1 MTSPPPAAALHN
13 GFPTVPVSDSDEPPR
28 PPVSE
33 PNQEH
38 NHNQDEDIYPTPND
52 SNDSNALESSF
63 FPSPSQYYK
72 RYTCQNL
79 SLPLDHPDLL
89 HNSTDKVKV
98 STSTNNTDGYTRM
111 DLEPPRLDW
120 VLERG
125 SYNVFGQ
132 VWPVNDQLPSLREMG
147 VEELWDPN
155 QTDRKQSLQTLLQ
168 ALLVTYHQL
177 VTSLLAPPRSIKDD
191 TKGLPSDPERFVER
205 IRLIGINLHHLI
217 NELRPV
223 QAKESLK
230 AMMRTQIEQ
239 RKARTNAIQQKC
251 QEMNQAL
258 ASLSTKLERAVIVD
272 GGTTMGKEEGD
283 LNPARAVGVRVGVGK
298 EADPME
304 TALSRLKEKVD
315 GL

>member
-1 MTSPPPAAALHN
+1 MTASPPAAALQN
-13 GFPTVPVSDSDEPPR
+13 GYPPAPVDDSDEPPR

-33 PNQEH
+33 PNQD
-38 NHNQDEDIYPTPND
+38 HNQDEDMYPTLNDNND
-52 SNDSNALESSF
+52 SNTLESSF
-63 FPSPSQYYK
+63 FPSPSHYYK
-72 RYTCQNL
+72 RYTSHNL
-79 SLPLDHPDLL
+79 SLPLDHPDSL
-89 HNSTDKVKV
+89 HNPTDEAKV
-98 STSTNNTDGYTRM
+98 STSLNNTDRFTRM
-111 DLEPPRLDW
+111 DLEPPQLDW

-125 SYNVFGQ
+125 SYTVFGE

-155 QTDRKQSLQTLLQ
+155 QTASTDRRQSLQTLLQ

-177 VTSLLAPPRSIKDD
+177 VTALLAPPRSIKEDA
-191 TKGLPSDPERFVER
+191 KGLPSDPERFVER

-272 GGTTMGKEEGD
+272 SETTMRKEAGN
-283 LNPARAVGVRVGVGK
+283 LNPARAVGVGVGK
-298 EADPME
+298 EGDPME